1 MVCQPFFHD
10 HTGPGIQ
17 IVGLVAVG
25 VPAVDLLSLIIHI
38 IGVAHQTVLGQLS
51 VSVEKIFLTV
61 YGLPARQG
69 CDGLGTEIVI
79 VYAGVNPA
87 GWSSHPSSDHM

>member
-1 MVCQPFFHD
+1 MVCQLFHD

-25 VPAVDLLSLIIHI
+25 VPAVDFLSLIIHI

-51 VSVEKIFLTV
+51 VAVEK
-61 YGLPARQG
+61 YSLPFMVCQ
-69 CDGLGTEIVI
+69 
-79 VYAGVNPA
+79 
-87 GWSSHPSSDHM
+87 PSGRDRSWD